1 MDRLASLRVRP
12 QYSYLEDA
20 VLEEILAEAVQDF
33 LIYTNRK
40 EDPGDEVD
48 SIIVDMAA
56 IKLNMLGAEGTSMV
70 KEGEVTRQWDS
81 LPETLR
87 LRMDRYRKAIWP

>member
-1 MDRLASLRVRP
+1 MDRLASLRKRP
-12 QYSYLEDA
+12 QYAYLSDDVVEQ
-20 VLEEILAEAVQDF
+20 ILDEAVQDF

-40 EDPGDEVD
+40 EDLGDVVD
-48 SIIVDMAA
+48 SIIIDIAA

-70 KEGEVTRQWDS
+70 KEGETTRQWDS

-87 LRMDRYRKAIWP
+87 LRMDRYRRAYFP